1 MSTTSLTWGRKVF
14 GVFNLLFLLIVSLL
28 CLMPIVHILALSFSS
43 GNAAAA
49 GQVGL
54 WPVDFTTAAYDNVF
68 GKPEYLRAFWVSIKR
83 VVVGTSI
90 SMVLMIL
97 TAYPLSK
104 EVHQFRFRTVYA
116 WLFVFTILFS
126 GGLIPTYLTIKS
138 LGLIDTLGALVLPTA
153 IPVFNVILLLNFY
166 RSLPKELEESSRMD
180 GAGHFIT
187 LWKIY
192 VPLSLPALATT
203 GLFTIVGHWNSWF
216 DGMLY
221 MNHTENYPLQT
232 FLQTVIINMDFRFI
246 KAENV
251 ELMLELSDRT
261 SRAAQIFV
269 AAFPILI
276 VYPFLQRFFIK
287 GIVMGSVKE

>member
-1 MSTTSLTWGRKVF
+1 MVMKPSFGRRAFLVS
-14 GVFNLLFLLIVSLL
+14 NLIFLAFISFL
-28 CLMPIVHILALSFSS
+28 CLMPIIHILAISFSS
-43 GNAAAA
+43 GSAAAA
-49 GQVGL
+49 GKVAL
-54 WPVDFTTAAYDNVF
+54 WPVEFTTAAYDNVF
-68 GKPEYLRAFWVSIKR
+68 GKPEYVRAFGISIQR
-83 VVVGTSI
+83 VVVGTAL
-90 SMVLMIL
+90 SMLLTIV

-104 EVHQFRFRTVYA
+104 DRNTFRLRTVYA
-116 WLFVFTILFS
+116 WIFVFTILFN

-138 LGLIDTLGALVLPTA
+138 LGLIDSLGALVFPMA
-153 IPVFNVILLLNFY
+153 INVFNVILLLNFY
-166 RSLPKELEESSRMD
+166 RNLPRELEDASRID
-180 GAGHFIT
+180 GAGHFST

-203 GLFTIVGHWNSWF
+203 GLFTMVGHWNSWF

-221 MNHTENYPLQT
+221 MNHPENYPLQT
-232 FLQTVIINMDFRFI
+232 FLQTVIIKMDFRFL
-246 KAENV
+246 KSENV
-251 ELMLELSDRT
+251 ELMLQLSDRT

>member
-1 MSTTSLTWGRKVF
+1 MVMKPSFGRRAFRVS
-14 GVFNLLFLLIVSLL
+14 NLLFLVLVSLL
-28 CLMPIVHILALSFSS
+28 CLMPIIHILAISFSS
-43 GNAAAA
+43 GSAAAA
-49 GQVGL
+49 GKVAL
-54 WPVDFTTAAYDNVF
+54 WPVEFTTAAYDNVF
-68 GKPEYLRAFWVSIKR
+68 GKPEYLRAFGVSIER
-83 VVVGTSI
+83 VVAGTAL
-90 SMVLMIL
+90 SMLLTIV

-104 EVHQFRFRTVYA
+104 DRNAFRLRTVYA
-116 WLFVFTILFS
+116 WIFVFTILFN

-138 LGLIDTLGALVLPTA
+138 LGLIDSLGALVLPAA
-153 IPVFNVILLLNFY
+153 INVFNVILLLNFY
-166 RSLPKELEESSRMD
+166 RNLPKELEDASRID
-180 GAGHFIT
+180 GAGHFAT

-203 GLFTIVGHWNSWF
+203 GLFTMVGHWNSWF

-221 MNHTENYPLQT
+221 MNHPENYPLQT
-232 FLQTVIINMDFRFI
+232 FLQTVIIKMDFRFI
-246 KAENV
+246 KSENV
-251 ELMLELSDRT
+251 ELMLQLSDRT

>member
-1 MSTTSLTWGRKVF
+1 MVIKPSFGRRAFLVC
-14 GVFNLLFLLIVSLL
+14 NLIFLAFISFL
-28 CLMPIVHILALSFSS
+28 CLMPILHILAISFSS
-43 GNAAAA
+43 GSAAAA
-49 GQVGL
+49 GKVAL
-54 WPVDFTTAAYDNVF
+54 WPVEFTTAAYDNVF
-68 GKPEYLRAFWVSIKR
+68 GKPEYVRAFGISIQR
-83 VVVGTSI
+83 VVVGTVL
-90 SMVLMIL
+90 SMLLTII

-104 EVHQFRFRTVYA
+104 DRHTFRLRTVYA
-116 WLFVFTILFS
+116 WIFVFTILFN

-138 LGLIDTLGALVLPTA
+138 LGLIDTLGALVLPMA
-153 IPVFNVILLLNFY
+153 INVFNVILLLNFY
-166 RSLPKELEESSRMD
+166 RNLPRELEDASRID
-180 GAGHFIT
+180 GAGHFST

-203 GLFTIVGHWNSWF
+203 GLFTMVGHWNSWF

-221 MNHTENYPLQT
+221 MNHPENYPLQT
-232 FLQTVIINMDFRFI
+232 FLQTVIIKMDFRFL
-246 KAENV
+246 KSENV
-251 ELMLELSDRT
+251 ELMLQLSDRT

>member
-1 MSTTSLTWGRKVF
+1 MVMKPSFGRRAFLVS
-14 GVFNLLFLLIVSLL
+14 NLLFLVFISLL
-28 CLMPIVHILALSFSS
+28 CLMPIIHILAISFSS
-43 GNAAAA
+43 GSAAAA
-49 GQVGL
+49 GKVAL
-54 WPVDFTTAAYDNVF
+54 WPVEFTTAAYDNVF
-68 GKPEYLRAFWVSIKR
+68 GKPEYLRAFGVSIER
-83 VVVGTSI
+83 VVAGTAL
-90 SMVLMIL
+90 SMLLTIV

-104 EVHQFRFRTVYA
+104 DRNTFRLRTVYA
-116 WLFVFTILFS
+116 WIFVFTILFN

-138 LGLIDTLGALVLPTA
+138 LGLIDSLGALVFPAA
-153 IPVFNVILLLNFY
+153 INVFNVILLLNFY
-166 RSLPKELEESSRMD
+166 RNLPKELEDASRID
-180 GAGHFIT
+180 GAGHFAT

-203 GLFTIVGHWNSWF
+203 GLFTMVGHWNSWF

-221 MNHTENYPLQT
+221 MNHPENYPLQT
-232 FLQTVIINMDFRFI
+232 FLQTVIIKMDFRFI
-246 KAENV
+246 KSENV
-251 ELMLELSDRT
+251 ELMLQLSDRT

>member
-1 MSTTSLTWGRKVF
+1 MVIKPSFGRRAFLVCNLVF
-14 GVFNLLFLLIVSLL
+14 LAFISFL
-28 CLMPIVHILALSFSS
+28 CLMPILHILAISFSS
-43 GNAAAA
+43 GSAAAA
-49 GQVGL
+49 GKVAL
-54 WPVDFTTAAYDNVF
+54 WPVEFTTAAYDNVF
-68 GKPEYLRAFWVSIKR
+68 GKPEYVRAFGISIQR
-83 VVVGTSI
+83 VVVGTVL
-90 SMVLMIL
+90 SMLLTII

-104 EVHQFRFRTVYA
+104 DRHTFRLRTVYA
-116 WLFVFTILFS
+116 WIFVFTILFN

-138 LGLIDTLGALVLPTA
+138 LGLIDTLGALVLPMA
-153 IPVFNVILLLNFY
+153 INVFNVILLLNFY
-166 RSLPKELEESSRMD
+166 RNLPRELEDASRID
-180 GAGHFIT
+180 GAGHFAT

-203 GLFTIVGHWNSWF
+203 GLFTMVGHWNSWF

-221 MNHTENYPLQT
+221 MNHPENYPLQT
-232 FLQTVIINMDFRFI
+232 FLQTVIIKMDFRFL
-246 KAENV
+246 KSENV
-251 ELMLELSDRT
+251 ELMLQLSDRT

>member
-1 MSTTSLTWGRKVF
+1 VVTNRSPGRRIFVA
-14 GVFNLLFLLIVSLL
+14 FNYTFLLFISVL
-28 CLMPIVHILALSFSS
+28 CLMPIIHILALSFSS
-43 GNAAAA
+43 GSAAAA
-49 GQVGL
+49 GQVTL
-54 WPVDFTTAAYDNVF
+54 WPVDFTTAAYENVF
-68 GKPEYLRAFWVSIKR
+68 GKPEYLRAFWVSVQR
-83 VVVGTSI
+83 VVLGTSI
-90 SMVLMIL
+90 SMVLMII

-104 EVHQFRFRTVYA
+104 DNRQLRLRTLYA
-116 WLFVFTILFS
+116 WVFVFTILFS
-126 GGLIPTYLTIKS
+126 GGLIPSYLTVKS
-138 LGLIDTLGALVLPTA
+138 LGLIDTLWALVLPTA

-166 RSLPKELEESSRMD
+166 RSLPKELEESARID
-180 GAGHFIT
+180 GASHFTT

-203 GLFTIVGHWNSWF
+203 GLFTMVGHWNSWF

-232 FLQTVIINMDFRFI
+232 FLQTVIIKMDFRFI

-251 ELMLELSDRT
+251 ELLLKLSDRT

>member
-1 MSTTSLTWGRKVF
+1 MVIKPSFGRRAFLVC
-14 GVFNLLFLLIVSLL
+14 NLIFLAFISFL
-28 CLMPIVHILALSFSS
+28 CLMPIIHILAISFSS
-43 GNAAAA
+43 GSAAAA
-49 GQVGL
+49 GKVGL
-54 WPVDFTTAAYDNVF
+54 WPVEFTTAAYDNVF
-68 GKPEYLRAFWVSIKR
+68 GKPEYLRAFGISFQR
-83 VVVGTSI
+83 VVVGTAL
-90 SMVLMIL
+90 SMLLTII

-104 EVHQFRFRTVYA
+104 DSNTFRLRTVYA
-116 WLFVFTILFS
+116 WIFVFTILFS

-138 LGLIDTLGALVLPTA
+138 LGLIDSLGALVFPMA
-153 IPVFNVILLLNFY
+153 INVFNVILLLNFY
-166 RSLPKELEESSRMD
+166 RNLPKELEEASRID
-180 GAGHFIT
+180 GAGHFLT

-203 GLFTIVGHWNSWF
+203 GLFTMVGHWNSWF

-221 MNHTENYPLQT
+221 MNHPENYPLQT
-232 FLQTVIINMDFRFI
+232 FLQTVIIKMDFRFL
-246 KAENV
+246 KSENV
-251 ELMLELSDRT
+251 ELMLQLSDRT

>member
-1 MSTTSLTWGRKVF
+1 MPNHSSWSRKVF
-14 GVFNLLFLLIVSLL
+14 LVFNFIFLTFISLL
-28 CLMPIVHILALSFSS
+28 CLMPIVHILAISFSS
-43 GNAAAA
+43 GAAASA
-49 GQVGL
+49 GKVLL

-68 GKPEYLRAFWVSIKR
+68 GKPEYLRAFWVSTQR
-83 VVVGTSI
+83 VVLGTTV
-90 SMVLMIL
+90 SMLLTIV

-104 EVHQFRFRTVYA
+104 STSQFRLRTWYA
-116 WLFVFTILFS
+116 WFFVFTILFS
-126 GGLIPTYLTIKS
+126 GGLIPMYITVKS
-138 LGLIDTLGALVLPTA
+138 LGMLDTIWALVLPGA
-153 IPVFNVILLLNFY
+153 VPVFNVILLLNFY
-166 RSLPKELEESSRMD
+166 RNLPKELEESSRID
-180 GAGHFIT
+180 GAGHFKT

-221 MNHTENYPLQT
+221 MNHPENYPLQT
-232 FLQTVIINMDFRFI
+232 FLQSVIIKMDFRFI

-251 ELMLELSDRT
+251 ELMIKLSDRT
-261 SRAAQIFV
+261 SKAAQIFV

>member
-1 MSTTSLTWGRKVF
+1 MTTNRSLGRRAF
-14 GVFNLLFLLIVSLL
+14 AASNFIFLMLISFV
-28 CLMPIVHILALSFSS
+28 CLMPIIHILAISFSS
-43 GNAAAA
+43 GTAAAA
-49 GQVGL
+49 GKVAL
-54 WPVDFTTAAYDNVF
+54 WPVDFTPAAYDNVF
-68 GKPEYLRAFWVSIKR
+68 GKPEYLRAFWVSVQR
-83 VVVGTSI
+83 VVLGTAI
-90 SMVLMIL
+90 SMFLMII

-104 EVHQFRFRTVYA
+104 DPRQFRLRTFYS

-126 GGLIPTYLTIKS
+126 GGLIPSYLTVKS
-138 LGLIDTLGALVLPTA
+138 LGLIDTLWALVLPTA

-166 RSLPKELEESSRMD
+166 RNLPKELEESSRID
-180 GAGHFIT
+180 GAGHFLT

-203 GLFTIVGHWNSWF
+203 GLFTMVGHWNSWF

-232 FLQTVIINMDFRFI
+232 FLQTVIIKLDFRFI
-246 KAENV
+246 KAENA
-251 ELMLELSDRT
+251 ELMLKLSDRT

-287 GIVMGSVKE
+287 GIVMGSVKG

>member
-1 MSTTSLTWGRKVF
+1 
-14 GVFNLLFLLIVSLL
+14 
-28 CLMPIVHILALSFSS
+28 MPIIHILAISFSS
-43 GNAAAA
+43 GSAAAA
-49 GQVGL
+49 GKVAL
-54 WPVDFTTAAYDNVF
+54 WPVEFTTAAYDNVF
-68 GKPEYLRAFWVSIKR
+68 GKPEYVRAFGISIQR
-83 VVVGTSI
+83 VVVGTAL
-90 SMVLMIL
+90 SMLLTIV

-104 EVHQFRFRTVYA
+104 DRHSFRLRTVYA
-116 WLFVFTILFS
+116 WIFVFTILFN

-138 LGLIDTLGALVLPTA
+138 LGLIDSLGALVFPMA
-153 IPVFNVILLLNFY
+153 INVFNVILLLNFY
-166 RSLPKELEESSRMD
+166 RNLPRELEDASRID
-180 GAGHFIT
+180 GAGHFAT

-203 GLFTIVGHWNSWF
+203 GLFTMVGHWNSWF

-221 MNHTENYPLQT
+221 MNHPENYPLQT
-232 FLQTVIINMDFRFI
+232 FLQTVIIKMDFRFL
-246 KAENV
+246 KSENV
-251 ELMLELSDRT
+251 ELMLQLSDRT

>member
-1 MSTTSLTWGRKVF
+1 MVIKPSFGRRAFLVS
-14 GVFNLLFLLIVSLL
+14 NLIILAFISFL
-28 CLMPIVHILALSFSS
+28 CLMPIIHILAISFSS
-43 GNAAAA
+43 GSAAAA
-49 GQVGL
+49 GKVAL
-54 WPVDFTTAAYDNVF
+54 WPVEFTTAAYDNVF
-68 GKPEYLRAFWVSIKR
+68 GKPEYVRAFGISIQR
-83 VVVGTSI
+83 VVVGTAL
-90 SMVLMIL
+90 SMLLTIV

-104 EVHQFRFRTVYA
+104 DRHSFRLRTVYA
-116 WLFVFTILFS
+116 WIFVFTILFN

-138 LGLIDTLGALVLPTA
+138 LGLIDSLGALVFPMA
-153 IPVFNVILLLNFY
+153 INVFNVILLLNFY
-166 RSLPKELEESSRMD
+166 RNLPRELEDASRID
-180 GAGHFIT
+180 GAGHFST

-203 GLFTIVGHWNSWF
+203 GLFTMVGHWNSWF

-221 MNHTENYPLQT
+221 MNHPENYPLQT
-232 FLQTVIINMDFRFI
+232 FLQTVIIKMDFRFL
-246 KAENV
+246 KSENV
-251 ELMLELSDRT
+251 ELMLQLSDRT

>member
-1 MSTTSLTWGRKVF
+1 MVIKPSFGRRAFQVS
-14 GVFNLLFLLIVSLL
+14 NLIFLAFISFL
-28 CLMPIVHILALSFSS
+28 CLMPIIHILAISFSS
-43 GNAAAA
+43 GSAAAA
-49 GQVGL
+49 GKVAL
-54 WPVDFTTAAYDNVF
+54 WPVEFTTAAYDNVF
-68 GKPEYLRAFWVSIKR
+68 GKPEYIRAFGISIQR
-83 VVVGTSI
+83 VVVGTAL
-90 SMVLMIL
+90 SMLLTIV

-104 EVHQFRFRTVYA
+104 DRHTFRPRTVYA
-116 WLFVFTILFS
+116 WIFVFTILFN

-138 LGLIDTLGALVLPTA
+138 LGLIDSLGALVFPMA
-153 IPVFNVILLLNFY
+153 INVFNVILLLNFY
-166 RSLPKELEESSRMD
+166 RNLPRELEDASRID
-180 GAGHFIT
+180 GAGHFST

-203 GLFTIVGHWNSWF
+203 GLFTMVGHWNSWF

-221 MNHTENYPLQT
+221 MNHPENYPLQT
-232 FLQTVIINMDFRFI
+232 FLQTVIIKMDFRFL
-246 KAENV
+246 KSENV
-251 ELMLELSDRT
+251 ELMLQLSDRT

>member
-1 MSTTSLTWGRKVF
+1 MKPSFGRRAFQVC
-14 GVFNLLFLLIVSLL
+14 NLIFLAFISFL
-28 CLMPIVHILALSFSS
+28 CLMPIIHILAISFSS
-43 GNAAAA
+43 GSAAAA
-49 GQVGL
+49 GKVAL
-54 WPVDFTTAAYDNVF
+54 WPVEFTTAAYDNVF
-68 GKPEYLRAFWVSIKR
+68 GKPEYVRAFGISIQR
-83 VVVGTSI
+83 VVVGTAL
-90 SMVLMIL
+90 SMLLTII

-104 EVHQFRFRTVYA
+104 DRNTFRLRTVYA
-116 WLFVFTILFS
+116 WIFVFTILFN

-138 LGLIDTLGALVLPTA
+138 LGLIDTLGALVLPMA
-153 IPVFNVILLLNFY
+153 INVFNVILLLNFY
-166 RSLPKELEESSRMD
+166 RNLPRELEDASRID
-180 GAGHFIT
+180 GAGHFAT

-203 GLFTIVGHWNSWF
+203 GLFTMVGHWNSWF

-221 MNHTENYPLQT
+221 MNHPENYPLQT
-232 FLQTVIINMDFRFI
+232 FLQTVIIKMDFRFL
-246 KAENV
+246 KSENV
-251 ELMLELSDRT
+251 ELMLQLSDRT

>member
-1 MSTTSLTWGRKVF
+1 MVTNRSPGRRIFVA
-14 GVFNLLFLLIVSLL
+14 FNYTFLLFISVL
-28 CLMPIVHILALSFSS
+28 CLMPIIHILALSFSS
-43 GNAAAA
+43 GSAAAA
-49 GQVGL
+49 GQVTL
-54 WPVDFTTAAYDNVF
+54 WPVDFTTAAYENVF
-68 GKPEYLRAFWVSIKR
+68 GKPEYLRAFWVSVQR
-83 VVVGTSI
+83 VVLGTSI
-90 SMVLMIL
+90 SMVLMII

-104 EVHQFRFRTVYA
+104 DNRQLRLRTLYA
-116 WLFVFTILFS
+116 WVFVFTILFS
-126 GGLIPTYLTIKS
+126 GGLIPSYLTVKS
-138 LGLIDTLGALVLPTA
+138 LGLIDTLWALVLPTA

-166 RSLPKELEESSRMD
+166 RSLPKELEESARID
-180 GAGHFIT
+180 GASHFTT

-203 GLFTIVGHWNSWF
+203 GLFTMVGHWNSWF

-232 FLQTVIINMDFRFI
+232 FLQTVIIKMDFRFI

-251 ELMLELSDRT
+251 ELLLKLSDRT